1 MTGYGRSPFEG
12 EPPASVPIDARSSPP
27 LGQDLLTAR
36 ASIECALLKPCPANR
51 ASWTGSEAD
60 TRRPASSHY
69 PGGGRETRTL
79 LRLQPQ
85 SSRRTPVT
93 GRGIDTLHEKV
104 TPRALGFKPAGP
116 WHAQG
121 IHRTQPAPDRVP
133 FRLRIAS
140 GVWIG
145 YAERRASSPSR
156 SHPSFRWRWAQG
168 PDNRRRP
175 HTIEGYRSSASCL
188 ASGPFLRSRSSS
200 GSEPGL
206 PSSRSLKVG
215 GPEDTWTRATC
226 LQMRLVDSP
235 FVAGKP
241 AARQDRPPRQ
251 LWHKAF
257 AGRGA
262 HHAGGDATLL
272 AEEKHLSLLA
282 WLKATPLGSGS
293 S

>member
-1 MTGYGRSPFEG
+1 LIPCTRRSPLGRS
-12 EPPASVPIDARSSPP
+12 ASNP
-27 LGQDLLTAR
+27 LGPGMHRAYIGPNPLRTAYH
-36 ASIECALLKPCPANR
+36 S
-51 ASWTGSEAD
+51 GSGS
-60 TRRPASSHY
+60 RPAFGS
-69 PGGGRETRTL
+69 GM
-79 LRLQPQ
+79 
-85 SSRRTPVT
+85 RR
-93 GRGIDTLHEKV
+93 GEQ
-104 TPRALGFKPAGP
+104 ALP
-116 WHAQG
+116 
-121 IHRTQPAPDRVP
+121 PDHT
-133 FRLRIAS
+133 
-140 GVWIG
+140 
-145 YAERRASSPSR
+145 
-156 SHPSFRWRWAQG
+156 HPSDGCWAQG